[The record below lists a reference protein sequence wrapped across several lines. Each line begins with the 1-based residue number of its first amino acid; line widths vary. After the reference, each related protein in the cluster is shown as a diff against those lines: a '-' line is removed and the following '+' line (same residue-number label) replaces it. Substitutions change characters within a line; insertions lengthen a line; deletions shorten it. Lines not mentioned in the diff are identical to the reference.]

1 MRRII
6 SPLVLLALLTACSS
20 DSKKS
25 DTTDAA
31 GGSEVTLGDGGQ
43 ATGGPVDPAVTP
55 GCSILTQ
62 EQMASIFGDAEGQ
75 WNPNEAHADELA
87 ECQWYSADGRSI
99 GFQIFMLDAPEGNL
113 PTTDERVDV
122 GVEAYYHEAG
132 GLPFLDA
139 NIRGWLVNVT
149 GIQGTVTRDQA
160 LALGRL
166 LDTVL
171 IDRSQSAAG
180 GGGSSDGGSTDG
192 GDGSVTLTD
201 MSVTIDQ
208 PASIAGTMTL
218 ADLTSTSSLAI
229 CGGPWTLDSLGKIFT
244 VVYEFGVMTDGATS
258 PAPVVGFSLTAQGE
272 YAGPGMYPADV
283 RVATSSAEVYGT
295 GTMTINEDQL
305 TGTFSYSDAS
315 GTITGSWMCA
325 GS

>member
-6 SPLVLLALLTACSS
+6 SPLLLLALLAACSS

-43 ATGGPVDPAVTP
+43 TTAGTVDPAVTP

-75 WNPNEAHADELA
+75 WNANSANADELA

-99 GFQIFMLDAPEGNL
+99 AFQIFMLDLPDGNL
-113 PTTDERVDV
+113 PTTDERVEV
-122 GVEAYYHEAG
+122 GVEAYYHETAG
-132 GLPFLDA
+132 IPFLDA
-139 NIRGWLVNVT
+139 NIRGWLVGVT
-149 GIQGTVTRDQA
+149 GVQGTVTRDQVLA
-160 LALGRL
+160 LARL
-166 LDTVL
+166 LDSVL
-171 IDRSQSAAG
+171 IERSQSAVAA
-180 GGGSSDGGSTDG
+180 GGSSDGGSTDG
-192 GDGSVTLTD
+192 SDVVTLTD

-218 ADLTSTSSLAI
+218 ADLNSTSSLAI
-229 CGGPWTLDSLGKIFT
+229 CGGPWTLDSLGKMFT

-272 YAGPGMYPADV
+272 YTGPGMYPADV
-283 RVATSSAEVYGT
+283 RVATSSADVYGT
-295 GTMTINEDQL
+295 GSMTVNEDQL
-305 TGTFSYSDAS
+305 TGTFTYSDAS